1 MASKNYSV
9 QLVNIRADG
18 TRDNINP
25 ITKANNVKVTP
36 KNNIPQEAENVAKV
50 LDLLG
55 ALAFT
60 NTQIDD
66 ENPSTETTLSSSKIY
81 ELLESLSSG
90 QLYDQLVALEK
101 RVNMIEDYLAKQSEV
116 VIDETG
122 MMDVPPVYATIEDD
136 EMTLNTTVMQVKNT
150 TIYT

>member
-9 QLVNIRADG
+9 QLVNIRPDG

-36 KNNIPQEAENVAKV
+36 KNNIPEEAINVAKV
-50 LDLLG
+50 LELLG
-55 ALAFT
+55 SLAFT

-66 ENPSTETTLSSSKIY
+66 SQSSTELTLSSSKIY
-81 ELLESLSSG
+81 ELIA
-90 QLYDQLVALEK
+90 ALTK
-101 RVNMIEDYLAKQSEV
+101 RIDMIEDFVAKQSEA

-122 MMDVPPVYATIEDD
+122 MIELPTVYATIED
-136 EMTLNTTVMQVKNT
+136 EQMNLNTTVMKVQNT
-150 TIYT
+150 TLYT